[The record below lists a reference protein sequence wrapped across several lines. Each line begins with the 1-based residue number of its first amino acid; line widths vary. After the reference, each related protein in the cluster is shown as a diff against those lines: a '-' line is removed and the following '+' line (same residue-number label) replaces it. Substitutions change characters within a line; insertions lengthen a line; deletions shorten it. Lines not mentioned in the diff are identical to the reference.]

1 LKRFLDLYQ
10 SLDAT
15 TRTNEKVDA
24 LVDYFTHVDARDAA
38 WAAYLLAGKKL
49 GKSINSRRLRDWV
62 SEETGFDAWLVE
74 ECYQAV
80 GDLSETLALLLPPP
94 TIPSDPPLHAL
105 IEDQLLP
112 MLHSDEADQK
122 RIVLGVWRSLD
133 APSRFLFHKLLSTNF
148 RVGVSRTLLVRAL
161 ARVAGI
167 ESGVME
173 HRMSAKW
180 KPTAADYLR
189 LVSSADDGEIDLS
202 RPYPFLLAHPLESD
216 LSSLGPIDDW
226 QLEWKWDGIRAQL
239 IRREGHTFLVS
250 RGEEHVATAFPEIVQ
265 LGATLP
271 DGTVL
276 DGEILA
282 FHNDRPLPFADLQRR
297 LNRKNVELMLFTD
310 VPVVFLAYDVMEF
323 ESRDIRAKP
332 QSERRH
338 ILESIVCTSCDL
350 KLSPIVRATNWDK
363 IESLMS
369 SARDRGVEGLMIKR
383 RDSAYEVGRPRG
395 VWWKLK
401 VAPYA
406 LDCVLIAAQPGNGKR
421 AGLFSD
427 YTFAVRHGEDLVPI
441 AKAYSGLTDD
451 ELAEV
456 DRWIR
461 GHITG
466 RYGPVRSVTPELIFE
481 LGFEGIAESDRHK
494 SGIALRFPRMLRW
507 RKDKP
512 LAEIDTLENAR
523 RLLLQ
528 HNAIP

>member
-1 LKRFLDLYQ
+1 MRRFLDLYQ

-24 LVDYFTHVDARDAA
+24 LVDYFTHADPRDAA

-62 SEETGFDAWLVE
+62 GELTGYNAWLVE
-74 ECYQAV
+74 ECYQSV

-94 TIPSDPPLHAL
+94 VALSDPPLHAL

-112 MLHSDEADQK
+112 MLRVDEAGQK
-122 RIVLGVWRSLD
+122 RIVIGVWQSLD

-167 ESGVME
+167 EPGVME
-173 HRMSAKW
+173 HRMTAKW
-180 KPTAADYLR
+180 KPTAADYQKLI
-189 LVSSADDGEIDLS
+189 SGNDAGEIDLS

-216 LSSLGPIDDW
+216 LALLDPIDQW

-239 IRREGHTFLVS
+239 IRRSGHTFLVS

-271 DGTVL
+271 DGTAL

-282 FHNDRPLPFADLQRR
+282 FHSDRPLPFSHLQRR

-310 VPVVFLAYDVMEF
+310 VPVAFLAYDVLEF
-323 ESRDIRAKP
+323 DGADVRAKA
-332 QSERRH
+332 QGERRA
-338 ILESIVCTSCDL
+338 ILESIVAHARDL
-350 KLSPIVRATNWDK
+350 KLSPIVNASSWDE
-363 IESLMS
+363 IETLMA

-401 VAPYA
+401 VAPYT
-406 LDCVLIAAQPGNGKR
+406 LDCVLVAAQPGNGKR

-427 YTFAVRHGEDLVPI
+427 YTFAVRDGDALVPI

-512 LAEIDTLENAR
+512 LAEIDTLDNAR
-523 RLLLQ
+523 RLLDQ
-528 HNAIP
+528 HNPQR